1 MINSAVSGV
10 DLPLRR
16 KILGA
21 CPHDCPD
28 TCALVSTVVEGRV
41 VRVAGNH
48 EHPATDGVLC
58 TKVARYAERTYAAS
72 RLLHPMRRVGPKGSG
87 RFEPVT
93 WDRALGEVAERLKSI
108 AARNPQAIL
117 PYNYAGTMGFVQ
129 GEFPQRF
136 FHRLGASLLDKTIC
150 ASAGATALLYTLGGS
165 VGMDVERFVDAK
177 LIVIWGS
184 NAVASN
190 LHFWALAQEAKRR
203 GARLIAIDPYRSDT
217 AQRCHEHLALKPGT
231 DAALA
236 FGLIRELECKGWIDH
251 DYVERYTLG
260 AAELLERARDYTL
273 ARTAEICGLEPDRI
287 AALARDYGTTAP
299 AAIRLNYGM
308 QRVRGG
314 GNAARLIA
322 GLPAL
327 IGAWRHPAGG
337 LLLSSSGHFPLRPQA
352 LSRPDLLPRDQ
363 PAPRTINMSTIG
375 QALLHANPPIEAVVV
390 YNANPLAVAPHTA
403 EVREGFARED
413 LFTVVIEQFQTDT
426 ADYADLLLPAT
437 TQLEH
442 FDLHKSYG
450 HRYLVINEPAI
461 EPCGESRSN
470 ARIFRELAA
479 RMGWSDDPLF
489 HDDLEVA
496 ESAVDWSDPRLG
508 GARLATLRAQGWVK
522 LAVPDA
528 PFAQGNFPTPSG
540 KVEFH
545 SARLEALG
553 LDPLPNHLPPYE
565 SADHDPALAAR
576 YPLSMISPPARHFLN
591 SSFVNVE
598 SLRAA
603 EGEQRCLLHPHDAA
617 ARALVEGD
625 LVRIH
630 NDRGSL
636 QARLVVSDRTRMGL
650 VVAFGI
656 WWHKLTR
663 GGNNVNAVTHQR
675 LTDLGRAA
683 AFYDCLVEVSKA

>member
-1 MINSAVSGV
+1 M
-10 DLPLRR
+10 
-16 KILGA
+16 GA

-28 TCALVSTVVEGRV
+28 TCALLSTVEAGRV
-41 VRVAGNH
+41 VRVAGNRD
-48 EHPATDGVLC
+48 HPATDGVLC
-58 TKVARYAERTYAAS
+58 TKVSRYAERTYAAS
-72 RLLHPMRRVGPKGSG
+72 RLLQPMRRVGPKGSG
-87 RFEPVT
+87 RFEPMS
-93 WDRALGEVAERLKSI
+93 WERALDEVAVRLKEI
-108 AARNPQAIL
+108 ATRNPQAIL
-117 PYNYAGTMGFVQ
+117 PYNYGGTMGFVQ

-150 ASAGATALLYTLGGS
+150 ASAGTTALLYTLGGS

-177 LIVIWGS
+177 LILIWGS
-184 NAVASN
+184 NAIASN

-203 GARLIAIDPYRSDT
+203 GARLVAIDPFRSDT

-236 FGLIRELECKGWIDH
+236 FGIIRELEAQGWVDT

-260 AAELLERARDYTL
+260 AAALFERARSYTL
-273 ARTAEICGLEPDRI
+273 ARTAEQCGLDADRI
-287 AALARDYGTTAP
+287 AALARDYGTIAP

-327 IGAWRHPAGG
+327 IGAWKHPSGG
-337 LLLSSSGHFPLRPQA
+337 VLLSSSGHFPLRSGH
-352 LSRPDLLPRDQ
+352 LSRPDLLPADL
-363 PAPRTINMSTIG
+363 PAPRTINMSRIG
-375 QALLHANPPIEAVVV
+375 DSLLRADPPIEAIVV
-390 YNANPLAVAPHTA
+390 YNANPVAVAPHSS
-403 EVREGFARED
+403 EVRKGFARED
-413 LFTVVIEQFQTDT
+413 LFTVVIEQFPTDT
-426 ADYADLLLPAT
+426 ADYADVLLPAT

-450 HRYLVINEPAI
+450 HRYLLINQPAI
-461 EPCGESRSN
+461 EPLGESRSN
-470 ARIFRELAA
+470 AWIFRELAL
-479 RMGWSDDPLF
+479 RMGWSDEALF

-496 ESAVDWSDPRLG
+496 QSAIDWDDPRLG
-508 GARLATLRAQGWVK
+508 GADLATLQRQGWVK
-522 LAVPDA
+522 LVLPEA
-528 PFAQGNFPTPSG
+528 PFATGNFPTPSG
-540 KVEFH
+540 KVEFS

-553 LDPLPNHLPPYE
+553 HDPLPDYLPPYE
-565 SADHDPALAAR
+565 SAEHDPALAAR
-576 YPLSMISPPARHFLN
+576 YPLAMISPPARHFLN

-603 EGEQRCLLHPHDAA
+603 EGEQRCLLHPEDAK
-617 ARALVEGD
+617 ARDLSEGE

-630 NDRGSL
+630 NDRGEL
-636 QARLVVSDRTRMGL
+636 HARLLVSERTRKGL

-656 WWHKLTR
+656 WWHKLTPS
-663 GGNNVNAVTHQR
+663 GNNVNAVTHQR

-683 AFYDCLVEVSKA
+683 SFYDCLVEVAKA

>member
-1 MINSAVSGV
+1 
-10 DLPLRR
+10 
-16 KILGA
+16 
-21 CPHDCPD
+21 
-28 TCALVSTVVEGRV
+28 
-41 VRVAGNH
+41 
-48 EHPATDGVLC
+48 
-58 TKVARYAERTYAAS
+58 
-72 RLLHPMRRVGPKGSG
+72 MRRAGPKGSG

-93 WDRALGEVAERLKSI
+93 WDCALSEVAARLKEI
-108 AARNPQAIL
+108 AARDPQAIL

-150 ASAGATALLYTLGGS
+150 ASAGATALLHTLGAS

-184 NAVASN
+184 NAIASN

-217 AQRCHEHLALKPGT
+217 ALRCHEHLALRPGT

-236 FGLIRELECKGWIDH
+236 FGLICELECQGLIDH

-260 AAELLERARDYTL
+260 AAALLDRARGYTL

-322 GLPAL
+322 GLPAF

-337 LLLSSSGHFPLRPQA
+337 VLLSSSGHFPLRTQA

-403 EVREGFARED
+403 EVREGFERED

-450 HRYLVINEPAI
+450 HRYLVINEPAV

-470 ARIFRELAA
+470 ACIFRELAA
-479 RMGWSDDPLF
+479 RMGWSDDALF
-489 HDDLEVA
+489 HDDLQVA
-496 ESAVDWSDPRLG
+496 EGAIDWSDPRLG
-508 GARLATLRAQGWVK
+508 GVNLSTLRAQGWVK
-522 LAVPDA
+522 LIVPEA
-528 PFAQGNFPTPSG
+528 PFARGNFPTPSG
-540 KVEFH
+540 RVEFH

-553 LDPLPNHLPPYE
+553 LDPLPNYFPPYE
-565 SADHDPALAAR
+565 SAEHDPALAAR

-591 SSFVNVE
+591 SSFVNID

-617 ARALVEGD
+617 ARALADGD
-625 LVRIH
+625 LVCIH

-636 QARLVVSDRTRMGL
+636 QARLVVSDRTRKGL

-656 WWHKLTR
+656 WWHKLTQ

-683 AFYDCLVEVSKA
+683 AFYDCLVEVAKA